1 MVRLVFAGVM
11 VLAFAGAV
19 AAEEDHGP
27 MLIDLF
33 AKTCAR
39 RPALPSEIERMA
51 TGLDFVSDGHPISA
65 AMENGPQIDIL
76 YMARLTQRG
85 ENVSLTAYFAGP
97 ADAPTVICTLSAV
110 GVSAEALPDLIE
122 KSLKPGDRTDKASA
136 DDNRRQAN
144 WRLGAAGEGDA
155 LDMSAWRTPPRRAA
169 INIEYRAGK
178 R

>member
-1 MVRLVFAGVM
+1 MIRLAFAAFVM
-11 VLAFAGAV
+11 LAFAGAV

-27 MLIDLF
+27 ALVDLF
-33 AKTCAR
+33 ARTCVR

-51 TGLDFVSDGHPISA
+51 TGLGFLSDGGPISA
-65 AMENGPQIDIL
+65 AMESGPKIDIL

-97 ADAPTVICTLSAV
+97 SDGPTVICTLTAV

-122 KSLKPGDRTDKASA
+122 KSLKPRDRTDKPAA
-136 DDNRRQAN
+136 DDIRRQAS
-144 WRLGAAGEGDA
+144 WRLGAGDGDA
-155 LDMSAWRTPPRRAA
+155 LDMSARRDPPQRAS
-169 INIEYRAGK
+169 INLEYLGRK